1 MRGSMLL
8 VAVAL
13 AACGDA
19 PARFID
25 AARDAHAQADALVR
39 AGDPARAARVLE
51 DFTARAVPAGIAAQD
66 RRVVLQDTHDRLA
79 ELALKTGNPGRARDA
94 ATAGLALGEGR
105 DAFTASLL
113 TLRGHAE
120 EALGRDVEA
129 ARDYEAAQKIAEALL
144 EQALADGGAR

>member
-66 RRVVLQDTHDRLA
+66 RRVGRQDTHARPAGLGL
-79 ELALKTGNPGRARDA
+79 ETGNPGRPPGA
-94 ATAGLALGEGR
+94 ANQGR
-105 DAFTASLL
+105 DP
-113 TLRGHAE
+113 
-120 EALGRDVEA
+120 A
-129 ARDYEAAQKIAEALL
+129 AGPK
-144 EQALADGGAR
+144 